1 MRRRDFMIAVSAAA
15 SWPFAARAQQTPM
28 PVIGFLNS
36 AWPAP
41 WAPRVAAFKI
51 GLGQVGYVE
60 GQNVAIE
67 YRWAEGNDDRLA
79 ELARDLAARGVAV
92 IAATGG
98 GRSARAAK
106 RATANIPIVFTAGI
120 DPVASGLVA
129 TLNRPGG
136 NVTGISLLSSELTAK
151 RLEIL
156 HDLVPTA
163 ENIAVLVNPG
173 TAVAEFDAASLPVAA
188 NRLGVRLNVLKASSE
203 RELDRVFASLAQQRP
218 DALLVSSSPLFES
231 RREQLVALAARQAV
245 PAIFD
250 TRYYSEAGGL
260 ASYGPDYAIA
270 YREAG
275 AYVGRILRGARPADL
290 PVVQLSKIELVL
302 NAKAAKALGLTIP
315 PSLMVRADEVIE

>member
-1 MRRRDFMIAVSAAA
+1 MRRRDFMIAVGAAA
-15 SWPFAARAQQTPM
+15 SWPVAARAQQTPM

-41 WAPRVAAFKI
+41 WAARVAAFKV

-106 RATANIPIVFTAGI
+106 RATASIPIVFTSGV
-120 DPVASGLVA
+120 DPVAYGLVA

-136 NVTGISLLSSELTAK
+136 NVTGISFLTSELTAK
-151 RLEIL
+151 RFEVL
-156 HDLVPTA
+156 HDLVPA
-163 ENIAVLVNPG
+163 AQNIAILVNPK
-173 TAVAEFDAASLPVAA
+173 TALGELDTASAPEAA
-188 NRLGVRLNVLKASSE
+188 RGLGLHLTVLTASSE
-203 RELDRVFASLAQQRP
+203 PELSLAFAALAQQRA
-218 DALLVSSSPLFES
+218 DALLISGSPFFDS
-231 RREQLVALAARQAV
+231 RRAQLIALAARQAI

-250 TRYYSEAGGL
+250 TRDYAEVGGL
-260 ASYGPDYAIA
+260 ASYGPDYTIG

-275 AYVGRILRGARPADL
+275 AYVGRILRGAKPADL

-302 NAKAAKALGLTIP
+302 NAKAAKTLGLTLP
-315 PSLMVRADEVIE
+315 ASLMVRADEVIE

>member
-1 MRRRDFMIAVSAAA
+1 MRRRDFMAVLGSAVA
-15 SWPFAARAQQTPM
+15 WPLAARAQQPAV

-36 AWPAP
+36 ASPAA
-41 WAPRVAAFKI
+41 WAARLAGFKR
-51 GLGQVGYVE
+51 GLGEVGYVE

-98 GRSARAAK
+98 GRSALAAK
-106 RATANIPIVFTAGI
+106 RATASIPIVFTAGI
-120 DPVASGLVA
+120 DPVAYGLVA

-136 NVTGISLLSSELTAK
+136 NVTGISFLTSELTAK
-151 RLEIL
+151 RLEVL

-163 ENIAVLVNPG
+163 QNIGILVNPK
-173 TAVAEFDAASLPVAA
+173 TALGEIDTASAPEAARGL
-188 NRLGVRLNVLKASSE
+188 RLHLIVLKASSE
-203 RELDRVFASLAQQRP
+203 PELIVAFTALAQQRA
-218 DALLVSSSPLFES
+218 DALLVSGSPFFDS

-250 TRYYSEAGGL
+250 TRDYPEAGGL
-260 ASYGPDYAIA
+260 ASYGPDYAIG

-275 AYVGRILRGARPADL
+275 VYVGRILRGAKPADL
-290 PVVQLSKIELVL
+290 PVVQLSKIELVI
-302 NAKAAKALGLTIP
+302 NAKTAKALDLAIP
-315 PSLMVRADEVIE
+315 PAILTRADEVIE